1 MSYLALYRQYRPQ
14 TFDEVKGQDAIIHIL
29 KNQVKEKQPSHA
41 YLFCGPRGTGKTST
55 AKILAKAVNCLCP
68 TEDGNPCLQCKNCIE
83 AANDS
88 AVDIIEIDAA
98 SNNSVD
104 NIRDIREKVNLL
116 PANSQYKVYIIDEV
130 HMLSTGAFNAL
141 LKTLEEPP
149 AHVIFILATT
159 EVRRLPATI
168 LSRCQRYDFKR
179 MSSQVIVENLGRILE
194 EKQIPFEQEALREI
208 AALSGG
214 AMRDALSILDKVCAG
229 QKSITKDGVLEALGS
244 ADRVQ
249 MIGLFEKIAQGDS
262 KAALEAVEQ
271 MFYRGLDAA
280 SITKDLMG
288 LLKQMLLLSLGG
300 TGEEAL
306 EKVAKTLGS
315 KAIVRDIE
323 LLSQAAYQMKFSDD
337 GQVLLEMTLV
347 KMVLPYT
354 DENNEDQQA
363 KLFALEKKLE
373 QVERE
378 LAILSQK
385 AQGISVPQNTGQIGG
400 HTKTVAAQEVQ
411 IPSTSVAKQQE
422 EMQPVGESTGKGE
435 LRQIWEQV
443 VQYMKQNERHLALHV
458 GLLTPV
464 KMADHIIH
472 LKAPQNSISGEM
484 VMQEEN
490 RQVVEKALQEIT
502 GKPMRIQLLKR
513 ASGTSKLQ
521 QESMNTLLGLDD
533 VEIID

>member
-1 MSYLALYRQYRPQ
+1 
-14 TFDEVKGQDAIIHIL
+14 
-29 KNQVKEKQPSHA
+29 
-41 YLFCGPRGTGKTST
+41 
-55 AKILAKAVNCLCP
+55 
-68 TEDGNPCLQCKNCIE
+68 
-83 AANDS
+83 
-88 AVDIIEIDAA
+88 
-98 SNNSVD
+98 
-104 NIRDIREKVNLL
+104 
-116 PANSQYKVYIIDEV
+116 
-130 HMLSTGAFNAL
+130 
-141 LKTLEEPP
+141 
-149 AHVIFILATT
+149 
-159 EVRRLPATI
+159 
-168 LSRCQRYDFKR
+168 
-179 MSSQVIVENLGRILE
+179 
-194 EKQIPFEQEALREI
+194 
-208 AALSGG
+208 
-214 AMRDALSILDKVCAG
+214 MRDALSILDKVCAG

-288 LLKQMLLLSLGG
+288 LLKQMLLFSLGG

-422 EMQPVGESTGKGE
+422 EMQPAGESTGKGE

>member
-1 MSYLALYRQYRPQ
+1 MSYLALYRQYRPR

-29 KNQVKEKQPSHA
+29 KNQVREKQPSHA

-55 AKILAKAVNCLCP
+55 AKILAKAVNCLHP

-83 AANDS
+83 AASDS

-179 MSSQVIVENLGRILE
+179 MSSQVIVDNLQKILE
-194 EKQIPFEQEALREI
+194 EKQIPFEMEALAEI
-208 AALSGG
+208 ASLSGG
-214 AMRDALSILDKVCAG
+214 AMRDALSILDKVCVGA
-229 QKSITKDGVLEALGS
+229 QSITKADVLEALGS
-244 ADRVQ
+244 ADQGQ
-249 MIGLFEKIAQGDS
+249 MIGLFEKIAQGDAKS
-262 KAALEAVEQ
+262 ALEMVEQ

-280 SITKDLMG
+280 SITKDLMAV
-288 LLKQMLLLSLGG
+288 LKEMLLLSVGG
-300 TGEEAL
+300 TGEEPL
-306 EKVAKTLGS
+306 QRVANALGS
-315 KAIVRDIE
+315 QIIVRDIE
-323 LLSQAAYQMKFSDD
+323 LLSDAAYQMKFSDN

-354 DENNEDQQA
+354 DEKNENAQA

-373 QVERE
+373 QAEARIEELAKSASAPPVMRQETAEQKSIPNTRAVQRPLEQSQQKERE
-378 LAILSQK
+378 VVEGVQGSDLAVKPLWEK
-385 AQGISVPQNTGQIGG
+385 V
-400 HTKTVAAQEVQ
+400 VA
-411 IPSTSVAKQQE
+411 
-422 EMQPVGESTGKGE
+422 
-435 LRQIWEQV
+435 
-443 VQYMKQNERHLALHV
+443 YMKQNERHLALHV
-458 GLLTPV
+458 GLLVPV
-464 KMADHIIH
+464 KVADHVIH

-513 ASGTSKLQ
+513 AHTSGKPD
-521 QESMNTLLGLDD
+521 QESMTGLFGMDD